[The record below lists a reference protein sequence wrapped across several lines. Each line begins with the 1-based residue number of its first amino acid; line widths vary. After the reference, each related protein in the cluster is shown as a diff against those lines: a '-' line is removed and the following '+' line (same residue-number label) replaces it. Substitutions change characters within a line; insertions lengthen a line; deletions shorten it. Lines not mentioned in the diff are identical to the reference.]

1 MAKKKNDAELVYT
14 QQERNQQVIRSVHL
28 IQNARYS
35 LTLQEQR
42 FLLYCISKVKPTDT
56 VESVYSIELKDY
68 LEMREKRRTQEIN
81 YLYEKYES
89 LSTTMELY
97 KTLGGRAG

>member
-68 LEMREKRRTQEIN
+68 LNVCGLRG
-81 YLYEKYES
+81 
-89 LSTTMELY
+89 TTTYDNLKKSIV
-97 KTLGGRAG
+97 KTLEKMKFQKEIKLY